1 MGGLIAKAKIQID
14 YDKIVSKSKLESG
27 QKQFVN
33 LVRTKSDPYV
43 PFLSGDLKNT
53 AKETKK
59 SIIYNPYHGGLKSY
73 AAINYYT
80 NRGMGRQGLNRGG
93 KRGNMW
99 IPRMWVNEGSSLVN
113 EIAKTIGGK
122 AIK

>member
-1 MGGLIAKAKIQID
+1 MYSENILL
-14 YDKIVSKSKLESG
+14 KSVEEVK
-27 QKQFVN
+27 KFVN

-43 PFLSGDLKNT
+43 PFLIFYLKNT

-93 KRGNMW
+93 KRGKMW
-99 IPRMWVNEGSSLVN
+99 IPRMWVNEGSSIVN

>member
-80 NRGMGRQGLNRGG
+80 NSIQWSKFHQRNG
-93 KRGNMW
+93 
-99 IPRMWVNEGSSLVN
+99 
-113 EIAKTIGGK
+113 
-122 AIK
+122 

>member
-93 KRGNMW
+93 KRGKMW
-99 IPRMWVNEGSSLVN
+99 IPRMWVNEGSSIVN